1 MDRSQN
7 LNVMDE
13 EVYSAAMDEETYFNM
28 VYDNTY
34 LDVLK
39 FVIIKTSNA
48 DYVKDIIQNV
58 YCKFYTRILKKG
70 FYDIASPKAFVIKIA
85 NRELSKHY
93 KRKAAKLQM
102 EADLDEFE
110 NLADADETELSQIVE
125 NKVTLDAVGEMVLK
139 LPLLSYKS
147 FVLFYYYDLS
157 IACIARHLNISESNV
172 KNRLWRSRNEIRKG
186 LKGVF

>member
-1 MDRSQN
+1 MDGLHSTKT
-7 LNVMDE
+7 MDG
-13 EVYSAAMDEETYFNM
+13 EVYSAAVDEETYFNM

-34 LDVLK
+34 SDVLK
-39 FVIIKTSNA
+39 YVIIKTSNA
-48 DYVKDIIQNV
+48 DQVGDIIQNA
-58 YCKFYTRILKKG
+58 YYKFYTRILKKG
-70 FYDIASPKAFVIKIA
+70 FDDITSPKAFVIKIA
-85 NRELSKHY
+85 SRELSKHY

-110 NLADADETELSQIVE
+110 NLVDADETELSKIVE
-125 NKVTLDAVGEMVLK
+125 NKVTLDTVGEMVLK

-186 LKGVF
+186 LKSD